1 MSANA
6 QAQQGARVI
15 FIPPPLY
22 YAIGLAGGIAINA
35 VNALPLGGRPA
46 TAIAGAVL
54 ATLGLALTFAGVAAV
69 IRHRT
74 TIVPHHPVA
83 TLLTGG
89 AYRLSRNP
97 MYTGLAVER
106 KTFPSGA
113 CCLIDRREE
122 EKRADG
128 RTRQKQAREG
138 DARTERR
145 REMLPY
151 GRMTDRTAAAILPCE
166 EHDTDSFRESVRN
179 FRWDGA
185 ATACDRIDIASDA
198 GAAVQVN
205 TYTNEFWTSRQRAAH
220 SLHEVSYRACFK
232 PQLPRFFIERL
243 TAAGRRR
250 LRPVHGPWDDAASKR
265 RCWAGARTAATSIR

>member
-97 MYTGLAVER
+97 MYTGLAVAYLGLALLFGSWWPLALWPLVIVAVR
-106 KTFPSGA
+106 QLVIRP
-113 CCLIDRREE
+113 EE
-122 EKRADG
+122 QYLTQRFG
-128 RTRQKQAREG
+128 Q
-138 DARTERR
+138 
-145 REMLPY
+145 
-151 GRMTDRTAAAILPCE
+151 
-166 EHDTDSFRESVRN
+166 
-179 FRWDGA
+179 
-185 ATACDRIDIASDA
+185 
-198 GAAVQVN
+198 
-205 TYTNEFWTSRQRAAH
+205 TYTDYQSR
-220 SLHEVSYRACFK
+220 V
-232 PQLPRFFIERL
+232 
-243 TAAGRRR
+243 RRW
-250 LRPVHGPWDDAASKR
+250 L
-265 RCWAGARTAATSIR
+265 